1 MIYKIPSPPAVCLFI
16 SLAVSFTAQKLL
28 SCAVAFLDCVV
39 VVCGF
44 DVIPKIS
51 VKDQYCGVSSH
62 CFLLGVLLF
71 QILCLIV
78 YPF

>member
-28 SCAVAFLDCVV
+28 SDAVALLDCVV

-51 VKDQYCGVSSH
+51 VKDQY
-62 CFLLGVLLF
+62 
-71 QILCLIV
+71 
-78 YPF
+78 